1 MTTPTFT
8 PATPVDHRDALLAL
22 NVEYLTWLSA
32 AIDVHFGINSQ
43 AASGMTVTEYVSS
56 VLDTICGESPPRG
69 IFYLVEVE
77 QQVAGMGGLRW
88 LRPGVAEVKRVY
100 VRPAYRGMRVGAAI
114 VRRLLDDARAFGYE
128 RVKLDTAPFMYTA
141 QKLYE
146 GLGFVD
152 CAPYEETEVPEMF
165 HPSWRFMERSW

>member
-1 MTTPTFT
+1 MTTPTCT
-8 PATPVDHRDALLAL
+8 PANSVDHRDAVLAL

-32 AIDVHFGINSQ
+32 AIDAHFGVDSQ
-43 AASGMTVTEYVSS
+43 AASGVTVTEYVSS

-77 QQVAGMGGLRW
+77 QQVVGMGGLRW

-100 VRPAYRGMRVGAAI
+100 VRPAYRGMRIGATI
-114 VRRLLDDARAFGYE
+114 VKRLLDDARAFGYE
-128 RVKLDTAPFMYTA
+128 RVKLDTAPFMTAA

-146 GLGFVD
+146 ELGFID
-152 CAPYEETEVPEMF
+152 CAPYEGTEVPEIF
-165 HPSWRFMERSW
+165 HPGWRFMERSW

>member
-1 MTTPTFT
+1 M
-8 PATPVDHRDALLAL
+8 
-22 NVEYLTWLSA
+22 
-32 AIDVHFGINSQ
+32 
-43 AASGMTVTEYVSS
+43 MVTEYVSS

-77 QQVAGMGGLRW
+77 QQLAGMGGLRW

-100 VRPAYRGMRVGAAI
+100 VRPGYHGTRVGAAI
-114 VRRLLDDARAFGYE
+114 ARRLLDDARAFGYE

-152 CAPYEETEVPEMF
+152 CAPYEETEVPAVFQSM
-165 HPSWRFMERSW
+165 WRFLERIW

>member
-8 PATPVDHRDALLAL
+8 PANPVEHREALLAL

-32 AIDVHFGINSQ
+32 AIDAHFGINSQ
-43 AASGMTVTEYVSS
+43 AASGLTVTEYVST
-56 VLDTICGESPPRG
+56 VLDKICGESPPRG
-69 IFYLVEVE
+69 IFYLVEFA
-77 QQVAGMGGLRW
+77 QHCAGMGGLCW
-88 LRPGVAEVKRVY
+88 LRPGVAEVKRLY
-100 VRPAYRGMRVGAAI
+100 VRPAYRGAQLGAAI
-114 VRRLLDDARAFGYE
+114 AGRLLDDARAFGYE
-128 RVKLDTAPFMYTA
+128 RVKLDTAPFMHTA

-165 HPSWRFMERSW
+165 LPSWRFMERRW